1 MERCKSQ
8 HNTEVVHWVPRGEH
22 IMLDYDKIKT
32 QLEENFQVQKADGID
47 IDININVISETNGKF
62 SVSIHDKECSIAHKQ
77 LDKSDIT
84 VGFVNEDT
92 LLEMFLAGG
101 NPISLVMGGKMTFNG
116 DMAKG
121 KELKGLFV
129 E

>member
-1 MERCKSQ
+1 
-8 HNTEVVHWVPRGEH
+8 
-22 IMLDYDKIKT
+22 MLDYDKIKT

-47 IDININVISETNGKF
+47 IDINTNGKF